1 MFGVF
6 LSFGGGEGGNCM
18 IAIEITGP
26 PYGSVVRLLHIILCS
41 SNRGGRKGEL
51 SPIPTL
57 DIDLLSMLYVDCSVT

>member
-1 MFGVF
+1 
-6 LSFGGGEGGNCM
+6 M

-41 SNRGGRKGEL
+41 SNRGGRKDEL

>member
-1 MFGVF
+1 
-6 LSFGGGEGGNCM
+6 M

-26 PYGSVVRLLHIILCS
+26 PYGSVVCLLHIILCS